1 MNERKE
7 RDEMKKIFVPLL
19 LLLNLLAI
27 FIYLIWTERLLAVQ
41 VLQKVHMDTGNV
53 LRELEVKCSEI
64 LKNKEKVKIEEMEN
78 L

>member
-1 MNERKE
+1 
-7 RDEMKKIFVPLL
+7 MKKIFVPLL
-19 LLLNLLAI
+19 LILNLLAI

>member
-1 MNERKE
+1 
-7 RDEMKKIFVPLL
+7 MKKIFVPLL